1 MLPSTNK
8 PIPLIRAAV
17 GLSAVELLREL
28 GVPAERFWDRAGLAH
43 TASLAPHGLVPLH
56 AILRFFETAALGEA
70 LPDLGLRLASR
81 SGLAGVGAFGTA
93 IAQAPTLNAAL
104 DVARYG
110 VTGHNSGA
118 QYWTVLEGEDVRL
131 CRRFRSTDQSFRQAD
146 LLTIALMVGLV
157 RGVAGP
163 GWCPTRI
170 ELQSSGPSLRDTLGP
185 LADAT
190 VEVERPFSSIT
201 FPRAF
206 LSRAM
211 PRAGATSAMSLSAA
225 DWRASAPPADFL
237 ASLEVVVGSL
247 LESGRLDVGSA
258 ATAAGSSVRSLQR
271 RLTELGVSYSAVVE
285 RVRFRLASEL
295 LCDARVKIIEIAIAT
310 GYSDPAHFT
319 RAFRRWTAQT
329 PLEYRRQQLSGAAA
343 RRIA

>member
-1 MLPSTNK
+1 MFASTTR

-17 GLSAVELLREL
+17 GLSAVDLLREL
-28 GVPAERFWDRAGLAH
+28 GVPAERFWQAAGLAH
-43 TASLAPHGLVPLH
+43 ASGLAPHALVPLH
-56 AILRFFETAALGEA
+56 TILRFFETAAIRED

-118 QYWTVLEGEDVRL
+118 QYWTILEGENVRL
-131 CRRFRSTDQSFRQAD
+131 CRRFRSSDQNFRQAD

-157 RGVAGP
+157 HGVAGP
-163 GWCPTRI
+163 DWYPERI
-170 ELQSSGPSLRDTLGP
+170 ELQSTGPSLRDALGP
-185 LADAT
+185 FADTT

-201 FPRAF
+201 FPRAL

-211 PRAGATSAMSLSAA
+211 PPSGGTSPTALSAA
-225 DWRASAPPADFL
+225 QWRASAPPPDFL
-237 ASLEVVVGSL
+237 TSLEVVVESL
-247 LESGRLDVGSA
+247 LEGGRTDVQSA
-258 ATAAGSSVRSLQR
+258 AAAAGSSVRSLQR

-285 RVRFRLASEL
+285 RVRFRIASEL
-295 LCDARVKIIEIAIAT
+295 LRDERVKIIDVAIAT

-329 PLEYRRQQLSGAAA
+329 PLAYRRQELRGAAA
-343 RRIA
+343 RRTA